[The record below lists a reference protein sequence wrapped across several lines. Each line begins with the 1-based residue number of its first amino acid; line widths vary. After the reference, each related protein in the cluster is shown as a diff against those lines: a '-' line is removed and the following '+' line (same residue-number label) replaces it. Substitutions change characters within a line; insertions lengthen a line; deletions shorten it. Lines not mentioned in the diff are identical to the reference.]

1 MTKNG
6 LKAKANIIDLNSL
19 FQDCLDHRY
28 EIYNVFQGD
37 PIYIT
42 DISKQIFDIMN
53 ESYDPDKAKT
63 YIIDEIDHK
72 LSMISQ
78 KDTDDHLEYLEN
90 LNKIPSNNLIR
101 KNYDLHEKTS
111 VKLAMGAIQSAL
123 QLLFISKNP
132 NVPPPVRVNDIYSAV
147 SEKLTYDERFWI
159 NRLIE

>member
-1 MTKNG
+1 M
-6 LKAKANIIDLNSL
+6 KAKANIIDLNSL

-53 ESYDPDKAKT
+53 ESYDPYKAKT

-72 LSMISQ
+72 LSIISQ

-90 LNKIPSNNLIR
+90 LNKIASNNSSR
-101 KNYDLHEKTS
+101 KNYD
-111 VKLAMGAIQSAL
+111 
-123 QLLFISKNP
+123 
-132 NVPPPVRVNDIYSAV
+132 
-147 SEKLTYDERFWI
+147 
-159 NRLIE
+159 